1 MHRLSK
7 KRQETRDMRHETAK
21 SQPLESRV
29 LSLVS
34 RVSCL
39 LPPGRRTIRGFST
52 LHRMRRILVTGAA
65 TRTGGRIIQHLE
77 RTPDTEVFAVDDLDP
92 VERFASHFERLDIDH
107 LSFAR
112 YLLDLKP
119 HTVVH
124 LQTVD
129 RSSLHGATRAHE
141 ETTVGAQAL
150 FGAIGR
156 CTTVRHVVVKSD
168 GAVYGAS
175 PRSPSVV
182 TVNSKLESTGGRYQR
197 DLEQMELFVRSTAER
212 HDHVDYT
219 ILRLAPIFGPSI
231 GNPIS
236 TYLTLPGVPTLLG
249 FDPRLQLISEGDALR
264 VFLHAIDHP
273 APGTFNIA
281 GPGQLYLSRI
291 LRLGRR
297 IPQALPKRAFHAAL
311 RGLGRSGIA
320 LPKHTI
326 ALLKHGRV
334 MDTAGMG
341 STLGFVPKLT
351 CRQTTMVGYG
361 RVPAEVRQ

>member
-1 MHRLSK
+1 
-7 KRQETRDMRHETAK
+7 
-21 SQPLESRV
+21 
-29 LSLVS
+29 
-34 RVSCL
+34 
-39 LPPGRRTIRGFST
+39 
-52 LHRMRRILVTGAA
+52 MRRILVTGAA
-65 TRTGGRIIQHLE
+65 TGIGGRLIQHLE

-92 VERFASHFERLDIDH
+92 VERFVSPFERLDIDH

-129 RSSLHGATRAHE
+129 RSALHGSTRAHE

-168 GAVYGAS
+168 GAVYGAG
-175 PRSPSVV
+175 PRSPSIVSER
-182 TVNSKLESTGGRYQR
+182 SKLEATGGRYQR
-197 DLEQMELFVRSTAER
+197 DLEQMELFVRETAER

-219 ILRLAPIFGPSI
+219 ILRLAPIFGPTI
-231 GNPIS
+231 ENAIS
-236 TYLTLPGVPTLLG
+236 AYLTLPGVPTLLG
-249 FDPRLQLISEGDALR
+249 FDPRLQLLSEGDALR
-264 VFLHAIDHP
+264 AFLHAIDQP
-273 APGTFNIA
+273 VPGTFNVA
-281 GPGQLYLSRI
+281 GRGQLYLSRI

-297 IPQALPKRAFHAAL
+297 VPQPLPKRAFHAAL
-311 RGLGRSGIA
+311 RGLARSGIV

-334 MDTAGMG
+334 MDTTAME
-341 STLGFVPKLT
+341 SVLGFVPAFT
-351 CRQTTMVGYG
+351 CRHTTMVGYG
-361 RVPAEVRQ
+361 RVPAEVHR

>member
-1 MHRLSK
+1 M
-7 KRQETRDMRHETAK
+7 Q
-21 SQPLESRV
+21 
-29 LSLVS
+29 
-34 RVSCL
+34 
-39 LPPGRRTIRGFST
+39 
-52 LHRMRRILVTGAA
+52 RILVTGAA

-77 RTPDTEVFAVDDLDP
+77 HSPDTEVFAVDDLDP

-129 RSSLHGATRAHE
+129 RSALHGATRAHE

-168 GAVYGAS
+168 GAVYGAG

-182 TVNSKLESTGGRYQR
+182 TVDSKLERSGGRYQR
-197 DLEQMELFVRSTAER
+197 DLEQMELFVRETAER

-219 ILRLAPIFGPSI
+219 ILRLAPIFGPTI
-231 GNPIS
+231 RNPIS
-236 TYLTLPGVPTLLG
+236 AYLTLPGVPTLLG
-249 FDPRLQLISEGDALR
+249 FDPRLQLISESDALR

-281 GPGQLYLSRI
+281 GRGQLYLSRV

-297 IPQALPKRAFHAAL
+297 IPQPLPKRAFQAAL
-311 RGLGRSGIA
+311 RGLAGSGIA
-320 LPKHTI
+320 LPKHTV

-334 MDTAGMG
+334 MDTTGME
-341 STLGFVPKLT
+341 SVLGFDPEFT

-361 RVPAEVRQ
+361 RVRAEVHR